1 MRTHPVEARTPR
13 GTSVPPPPGASLR
26 LLSKHD
32 LDAVVQIDA
41 KLIGRSRRD
50 YFERRVLSAL
60 REPALHLQ
68 LAIKEDGNL
77 RGFLLAHRLEGEFG
91 RTEPALR
98 LQVIGVEPEAQH
110 RGYGRCLLGEL
121 EACAL
126 RQGIGLL
133 RTQAHWKNHGMLRFL
148 DRAGFELDRNHVID
162 CEVHAG
168 CINAEAHDEGLIFGQ
183 HRSGDPNDY
192 GAPPANDFEALARD
206 SADVRSLRPEDIGDL
221 IRIDRRLVG
230 RDRSA
235 YIARQVAE
243 ALHDS
248 AVRISLAAY
257 CDGAA
262 VGYLAAKVD
271 FGDVGRTEPTAIID
285 TLAVDPDRVGS
296 GIGTALVSQL
306 LVNLTALRVER
317 IETEVGRDGLDL
329 LAFFY
334 RLGFAPSARLG
345 FVKRLSRSHGASS

>member
-1 MRTHPVEARTPR
+1 MRTQPVEACTPR
-13 GTSVPPPPGASLR
+13 ITSVPPPSGASLR

-32 LDAVVQIDA
+32 LAAVVEIDA

-50 YFERRVLSAL
+50 YFERRLVSAL

-68 LAIKEDGNL
+68 LAINDGGDL
-77 RGFLLAHRLEGEFG
+77 RGFLFAHRLEGEFG

-98 LQVIGVEPEAQH
+98 LQVIGVEHEAQR
-110 RGYGRCLLGEL
+110 RGYGMCLLGAL

-126 RQGIGLL
+126 RQRIGLL

-162 CEVHAG
+162 CDVHAG
-168 CINAEAHDEGLIFGQ
+168 CINAAADDEGLTSGQ
-183 HRSGDPNDY
+183 SRSGDPNDY
-192 GAPPANDFEALARD
+192 GAPSANDFEALARD
-206 SADVRSLRPEDIGDL
+206 GVDVRSLRPGDIGDL
-221 IRIDRRLVG
+221 IRIDRRLTG

-235 YIARQVAE
+235 YIARQVEE
-243 ALHDS
+243 ALQDS
-248 AVRISLAAY
+248 AVRISLAAH

-271 FGDVGRTEPTAIID
+271 FGDVGRTEPTVILD

-317 IETEVGRDGLDL
+317 IETEVARDRLDL

-334 RLGFAPSARLG
+334 RLGFTPSARLG
-345 FVKRLSRSHGASS
+345 FVKRLSLAHGAPP